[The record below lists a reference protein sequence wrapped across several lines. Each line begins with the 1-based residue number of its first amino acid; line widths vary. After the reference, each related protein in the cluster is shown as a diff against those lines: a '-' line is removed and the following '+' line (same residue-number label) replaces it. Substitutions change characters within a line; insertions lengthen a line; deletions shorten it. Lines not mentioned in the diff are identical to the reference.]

1 MRRKS
6 NEVAAPKPAPAG
18 YSGTPLPKK
27 LGIKAGSAVLLLG
40 APEDFEDVL
49 GDLPEGASLVR
60 RPGARCDLT
69 IWFPRTRGELE
80 STIDE
85 IGLLAAP
92 GAIWI
97 AWPKKASGVTTD
109 LSESI
114 VRETGLASGLVDFKV
129 CAIDATYSGLKF
141 TKRRTKG

>member
-1 MRRKS
+1 MAK
-6 NEVAAPKPAPAG
+6 NDDAPPKLAPAG

-27 LGIKAGSAVLLLG
+27 LGIKAGAVVLVLG
-40 APEDFEDVL
+40 APGDFEDVL

-60 RPGARCDLT
+60 RPGPRCDLT
-69 IWFPRTRGELE
+69 IWFPRSRVELE
-80 STIDE
+80 SNIGE
-85 IGLLAAP
+85 IGFLA

-114 VRETGLASGLVDFKV
+114 VRETGLATGLVDFKV

-141 TKRRTKG
+141 TKRKN

>member
-1 MRRKS
+1 MPRKTTDA
-6 NEVAAPKPAPAG
+6 ETIGPKPAPAG

-27 LGIKAGSAVLLLG
+27 LGIKADSVVLVLG
-40 APEDFEDVL
+40 APEDFEDLL

-60 RPGARCDLT
+60 RPGSGYDLT
-69 IWFPRTRGELE
+69 IWFPRSRDELE
-80 STIDE
+80 SRIDE
-85 IGLLAAP
+85 IGLLAGP
-92 GAIWI
+92 IWI

-114 VRETGLASGLVDFKV
+114 VREAGLASGLVDFKI

-141 TKRRTKG
+141 TRRKK